1 MINMEKHLQ
10 NTHAYTQMYR
20 IDTKNEH
27 IPLPKPTSNRDERGA
42 LPFRARRFEMKISWR
57 QQQQKRKG
65 KKNKSYNEQEKY
77 HTLCYE
83 YMFWCA
89 KQYLS
94 RCQNHFNAYYGD
106 MQKVNDIC
114 GVWNC
119 MSINC
124 AFWNAHINHFN
135 MCN

>member
-27 IPLPKPTSNRDERGA
+27 TPLPKPTSNRDERGA

-65 KKNKSYNEQEKY
+65 KKTKVTMSKKNTTPYAMNICSGVQ
-77 HTLCYE
+77 
-83 YMFWCA
+83 M
-89 KQYLS
+89 QYLS